1 MPRDYE
7 VYLEDIRDAIDKVKR
22 YTTGLSRETFENDDK
37 TVDAVVRNLEIIGEA
52 CKMIPESVR
61 LAHANIEWKKI
72 AGLRDIL
79 AHQYFGVDIE
89 IISARFGNVAAG
101 NPGGVSRFDPSQNS
115 SLHSLWRG
123 NVARTTCANSH

>member
-22 YTTGLSRETFENDDK
+22 YTKGLSRETFANDDK

-52 CKMIPESVR
+52 VKMIPEPVR
-61 LAHANIEWKKI
+61 LTHANIEWKKI

-89 IISARFGNVAAG
+89 IIWDILQNKL
-101 NPGGVSRFDPSQNS
+101 PGLEEEINEILS
-115 SLHSLWRG
+115 
-123 NVARTTCANSH
+123 T

>member
-22 YTTGLSRETFENDDK
+22 YTAGLTRETFENDDK

-52 CKMIPESVR
+52 VKMIPESLR
-61 LAHANIEWKKI
+61 LAHMNIEWKKI

-79 AHQYFGVDIE
+79 AHQYFVIDIDIIWDILDNKLPALEGKINE
-89 IISARFGNVAAG
+89 ILS
-101 NPGGVSRFDPSQNS
+101 P
-115 SLHSLWRG
+115 
-123 NVARTTCANSH
+123 

>member
-61 LAHANIEWKKI
+61 LAHAKIEWKKI
-72 AGLRDIL
+72 QVLRP
-79 AHQYFGVDIE
+79 GVH
-89 IISARFGNVAAG
+89 AVVGFA
-101 NPGGVSRFDPSQNS
+101 P
-115 SLHSLWRG
+115 
-123 NVARTTCANSH
+123 

>member
-7 VYLEDIRDAIDKVKR
+7 VYLEDIRDAIGKVKR
-22 YTTGLSRETFENDDK
+22 YTTNLSREAFENDDK

-52 CKMIPESVR
+52 VKMIPDATR
-61 LAHANIEWKKI
+61 LAHAAIEWKKI

-89 IISARFGNVAAG
+89 IIWDVL
-101 NPGGVSRFDPSQNS
+101 QNKLPALEQKINELLS
-115 SLHSLWRG
+115 
-123 NVARTTCANSH
+123 T